1 MRSNLDLTSLRIFVA
16 VTEKGSFVRASK
28 ALNVPTSN
36 VSRSVAQLEERL
48 NVQLIERTTRHSKL
62 TPSGQ
67 LLYTRVKPLLVSLE
81 QTEAELTSGQLQLKG
96 PLRLCIPNE
105 AGPVIFGTLLAEF
118 ACRYPDIELSCIT
131 NLSGLESL
139 KEELDLAIIITRGHM
154 TDCDYIARHLL
165 DIPCTVVASPDL
177 ISRHGMPTEI
187 EQLEQLPC
195 ITTVTALNGAAWQ
208 FVNRKGGFDTVVVNG
223 RYRVNSGEM
232 AGRAA
237 VAGVGFAILST
248 QACRQEIAAG
258 RLVEITFDRPTA
270 PLQLYALYSN
280 RRYLPVRTRTLIEF
294 IQQALSDPARQDQSR
309 G

>member
-1 MRSNLDLTSLRIFVA
+1 MRSNLDFTSLRIFVA
-16 VTEKGSFVRASK
+16 VIEQGSFVGASK

-36 VSRSVAQLEERL
+36 VSRSVTQLEERL
-48 NVQLIERTTRHSKL
+48 NIQLIERTTRHSKL

-67 LLYTRVKPLLVSLE
+67 LLYTRVKPLLASLE
-81 QTEAELTSGQLQLKG
+81 QTEAELTSGQVQLKG

-105 AGPVIFGTLLAEF
+105 IGPILLGTLLAQF
-118 ACRYPDIELSCIT
+118 ACRYPDIELSCTT

-139 KEELDLAIIITRGHM
+139 KEDLDLAIIITRGQM
-154 TDCDYIARHLL
+154 ADCDYVARHLL
-165 DIPCTVVASPDL
+165 DIPCAVVASPDL
-177 ISRHGMPTEI
+177 ISRCGMPTDI
-187 EQLEQLPC
+187 RQLEHLPC
-195 ITTVTALNGAAWQ
+195 ITTVNALNGAAWQ
-208 FVNRKGGFDTVVVNG
+208 FVNRKGGFDTVSVNG

-248 QACRQEIAAG
+248 QACHQEIAAG
-258 RLVEITFDRPTA
+258 RLIEVNFDRPAA

-294 IQQALSDPARQDQSR
+294 IQQGLSFPAQPRSL
-309 G
+309 

>member
-1 MRSNLDLTSLRIFVA
+1 MRSNLDFTSLRIFVA
-16 VTEKGSFVRASK
+16 VIEQGSFVGASK

-36 VSRSVAQLEERL
+36 VSRSVTQLEERL
-48 NVQLIERTTRHSKL
+48 NIQLIERTTRHSKL

-67 LLYTRVKPLLVSLE
+67 LLYTRVKPLLASLE
-81 QTEAELTSGQLQLKG
+81 QTEAELTSGQVQLKG

-105 AGPVIFGTLLAEF
+105 IGPILFGTPLAQF
-118 ACRYPDIELSCIT
+118 ACRYPDIELSCTT

-139 KEELDLAIIITRGHM
+139 KEDLDLAIIITRGQM
-154 TDCDYIARHLL
+154 ADCDYVARHLL
-165 DIPCTVVASPDL
+165 DIPCAVVASPDL
-177 ISRHGMPTEI
+177 ISRCGMPTDI
-187 EQLEQLPC
+187 RQLEHLPC
-195 ITTVTALNGAAWQ
+195 ITTVNALNGAAWQ
-208 FVNRKGGFDTVVVNG
+208 FVNRKGGFDTVSVNG

-248 QACRQEIAAG
+248 QACHQEIAAG
-258 RLVEITFDRPTA
+258 RLIEVNFDRPAA

-294 IQQALSDPARQDQSR
+294 IQQGLSFPAQPRSL
-309 G
+309 